1 MGEFWRLAGAALLG
15 AVISCGTTL
24 YVERR
29 KERRAER
36 QEAQQRDRQLR
47 QALRL
52 VWTELNETCAVID
65 VALEKKH
72 WWTDPPQDLPQ
83 QLWDTYRATLADL
96 LDDRNWSHLSE
107 AHGKIAA
114 FNGLLA
120 MGRDGHESIHHG
132 NQYIELIDCCDLS
145 EFWQQHLETTQNPIR
160 SAVQAVHPILHP
172 EDGVRTGR
180 GYTAWSA

>member
-1 MGEFWRLAGAALLG
+1 MEISDDSSASSEENGRGRVLAP
-15 AVISCGTTL
+15 
-24 YVERR
+24 RR
-29 KERRAER
+29 RGER

-52 VWTELNETCAVID
+52 VWTELNETCTAID

-83 QLWDTYRATLADL
+83 QVWDTYRATLADL

-120 MGRDGHESIHHG
+120 TGRDGHESIHHG

-145 EFWQQHLETTQNPIR
+145 ELWQQHLETTQNPIR

-180 GYTAWSA
+180 G